1 MNWDAIAAVAELAAA
16 IGVILSLLYV
26 AAQMRLNTHEI
37 SRTNSRRTYS
47 DHAASL
53 RAIVENDNLSD
64 LMIRGLESRDELNAA
79 EKYRFDVA
87 MGNWLQAVE
96 QAFADYRDGSYPE
109 EFLEVHRNTIP
120 AFLCTPGGASW
131 WNERQVWFSKS
142 FRQEVERL
150 VANPGAEAKLA
161 GAPHI
166 NNRRD

>member
-47 DHAASL
+47 DHAAST

-79 EKYRFDVA
+79 EKYRFDVCL
-87 MGNWLQAVE
+87 GNWLQAVE

-120 AFLCTPGGASW
+120 AFISTPGGASW

-150 VANPGAEAKLA
+150 VANPGAEAKFA
-161 GAPHI
+161 GAHT
-166 NNRRD
+166 

>member
-16 IGVILSLLYV
+16 VGVIVSLLYL

-37 SRTNSRRTYS
+37 SRTNSRRSYS
-47 DHAASL
+47 DHATSL
-53 RAIVENDNLSD
+53 RPIVENDSLSD
-64 LMIRGLESRDELNAA
+64 LLIRGWESRDDLKPA

-96 QAFADYRDGSYPE
+96 QAFADYRDGAFPE

-120 AFLCTPGGASW
+120 AFLSTPGGASW
-131 WNERQVWFSKS
+131 WNERKVWFSS
-142 FRQEVERL
+142 RFRREVEKL
-150 VANPGAEAKLA
+150 VANPGAEAKFA

-166 NNRRD
+166 KSR